1 MTLRMPNNIRLRL
14 QKDTSDA
21 VRHQARIR
29 VVVSLE
35 GFFRHYVRLN
45 SSKLFMTEVVYDTSD
60 ADQRWS
66 SAKNTPRMQF
76 GIGALMQEDIAPREK
91 IKRGVA

>member
-1 MTLRMPNNIRLRL
+1 MTLRMPNIIRLRL

-21 VRHQARIR
+21 SGCLPR
-29 VVVSLE
+29 

-45 SSKLFMTEVVYDTSD
+45 SSKFFMTEVVYDTSD

-66 SAKNTPRMQF
+66 SAKNTPRTQS
-76 GIGALMQEDIAPREK
+76 GVGARTQS
-91 IKRGVA
+91 GVGARTQSGVGART